1 MPRVSEFY
9 GIVIEMF
16 WNDHGTPHFHAK
28 YAEFKASID
37 IGTLH
42 VLGGRLPRPQFAK
55 VREWAS
61 LHREELLENWE
72 RGQMNLPLKAI
83 EPLS

>member
-1 MPRVSEFY
+1 MPRISEFF

-28 YAEFKASID
+28 YAEFKASIAID
-37 IGTLH
+37 KLD
-42 VLGGRLPRPQFAK
+42 VRGGYLPPRQLSR

-61 LHREELLENWE
+61 PELVSIHA
-72 RGQMNLPLKAI
+72 R
-83 EPLS
+83 